1 MKKAFL
7 FLLVC
12 SPGLAQ
18 TITPI
23 GAIQGSGAVAVPGSY
38 TIEAVVTGV
47 YPGLSPAGF
56 YVQDETAAADG
67 NPATSDALFVAQAA
81 PTVAVGDKVRISGTV
96 QENGAAPSY
105 YQATITSPVITVL
118 SSGNA
123 LPAFALLSNST
134 YSTTTAEACEGMR
147 VQFTAPLTVADV
159 RDLKGRGEVTLSTD
173 GLVYHPTQLLD
184 PNDDPASGTSST
196 GSSNV
201 AAIVAYAAAN
211 GSKSITLDDG
221 SAASYPTPI
230 PYLDAATQ
238 TLRVGSTAASLRGI
252 LGYGFSKF
260 RLQPLAGAD
269 APNLRVV
276 RPPVP
281 TFSAVDVKLASF
293 NVLNY
298 FNGDGLGGGFP
309 TSRGALTLVDF
320 GRQRSKII
328 TALSQMNADV
338 FGLIEIENDGTGPN
352 SAIQDLVN
360 GLNQA
365 VGAGT
370 YALVD
375 DGALRQPNNTDLIHC
390 AIIYKPAAVTPLG
403 GVLIPTVTGIF
414 ERPPVAQLFRTNRS
428 TTPADTFALVVNHF
442 KSKGSGSG
450 INADQ
455 QDGQGLSNDRR
466 RRQATGL
473 VQFLTGTV
481 VPAGASRIV
490 SVGDYNAYY
499 EEDPMDILR
508 AAGFVVAGT
517 SDNYSYVFDGRS
529 GSLDH
534 AVLSASLQGHA
545 AVEKWHLN
553 ASEPEFLEY
562 DFAGAATDVSSPF
575 RSSDHDP
582 VLIGLSFRG
591 SVTGTFLAANATQ
604 MHAYPNPT
612 LGAFNFQLTNTPAT
626 EQLTLEVVS
635 AQGQRLLRLHGSA
648 AALQQEVARRSALLA
663 PGLYL
668 LHLTGPGL
676 RLSQRVVKQ

>member
-338 FGLIEIENDGTGPN
+338 FGLI
-352 SAIQDLVN
+352 
-360 GLNQA
+360 
-365 VGAGT
+365 
-370 YALVD
+370 
-375 DGALRQPNNTDLIHC
+375 
-390 AIIYKPAAVTPLG
+390 
-403 GVLIPTVTGIF
+403 
-414 ERPPVAQLFRTNRS
+414 
-428 TTPADTFALVVNHF
+428 
-442 KSKGSGSG
+442 
-450 INADQ
+450 
-455 QDGQGLSNDRR
+455 
-466 RRQATGL
+466 
-473 VQFLTGTV
+473 
-481 VPAGASRIV
+481 
-490 SVGDYNAYY
+490 
-499 EEDPMDILR
+499 
-508 AAGFVVAGT
+508 
-517 SDNYSYVFDGRS
+517 
-529 GSLDH
+529 
-534 AVLSASLQGHA
+534 
-545 AVEKWHLN
+545 
-553 ASEPEFLEY
+553 
-562 DFAGAATDVSSPF
+562 
-575 RSSDHDP
+575 
-582 VLIGLSFRG
+582 
-591 SVTGTFLAANATQ
+591 
-604 MHAYPNPT
+604 
-612 LGAFNFQLTNTPAT
+612 
-626 EQLTLEVVS
+626 
-635 AQGQRLLRLHGSA
+635 
-648 AALQQEVARRSALLA
+648 
-663 PGLYL
+663 
-668 LHLTGPGL
+668 
-676 RLSQRVVKQ
+676 